1 MPALFDLLRDF
12 ALAFEGAYEDH
23 PFGEESNVFKA
34 ANGKMFVISSKGAN
48 GALRAS
54 LKLAPDEALAALS
67 LPFVSP
73 APYLA
78 RHSWVQ
84 SVCTTETELEI
95 TLEWVSHS
103 HQLVAAGARRKAGRV
118 R

>member
-1 MPALFDLLRDF
+1 MPALFDFLRDF

-23 PFGEESNVFKA
+23 PFGEEVNVFKA
-34 ANGKMFVISSKGAN
+34 ANRKMFVICSESAEGW
-48 GALRAS
+48 LRAS
-54 LKLAPDEALAALS
+54 LKLTPDEAMAALS

-78 RHSWVQ
+78 RHGWVQ
-84 SVCTTETELEI
+84 AVCATETELEI
-95 TLEWVSHS
+95 TLDWVRRSHE
-103 HQLVAAGARRKAGRV
+103 LVAAGTRRTTGRG